1 MMMVLLLAAVAA
13 LAYWLGTHR
22 RADDDNP
29 AGWRPWLLVVGT
41 VLGVIVLASLLT
53 GGPGPI
59 GGPGPLWG
67 PGPIFGP

>member
-1 MMMVLLLAAVAA
+1 MVLLLASVAA

-22 RADDDNP
+22 RADEDNL
-29 AGWRPWLLVVGT
+29 AGWRPWLLVAGT
-41 VLGVIVLASLLT
+41 VLGVILLASLLT
-53 GGPGPI
+53 